1 MTKNEPKKVLRDTWP
16 SNTENCNNSCNIFKY
31 LPFMLSSKIKRKMK
45 MKKTL
50 NLLFLLLAVF
60 AISSCSS
67 DDDEIKDSV
76 KEITIYVSSETGESY
91 GFNSTPEE
99 CMLVKFDNP
108 NGEWE
113 HLGLYRIEG
122 FTYVK
127 GHEYELRVKMT
138 TLANP
143 PADGYSHKYLLVKI
157 VQDKLVKETE
167 TPTDNSVKSE
177 SDIEYQ
183 ELCPYNK
190 YETEDNYIV
199 DGEGN
204 IYKGNGWPKP
214 SYEHS
219 RIYVENVLDK
229 GDDNWVK
236 FNSIPY
242 QAYCSYVI
250 SPLTDDIRMVYN
262 EDGGP
267 LFKDVI
273 PENEFEYITK
283 KMNSGEKLQYFLILA
298 NVYKKGLQKLKFTI
312 TKQ

>member
-1 MTKNEPKKVLRDTWP
+1 MQYIQN
-16 SNTENCNNSCNIFKY
+16 
-31 LPFMLSSKIKRKMK
+31 LPFILSSTIKRK

-67 DDDEIKDSV
+67 DDDEKKDSV

-204 IYKGNGWPKP
+204 IYKGNGLPKP

-250 SPLTDDIRMVYN
+250 SPLTDDIRLVYN

-267 LFKDVI
+267 LFKNVI
-273 PENEFEYITK
+273 PESEFEYITK

>member
-1 MTKNEPKKVLRDTWP
+1 MQFIQN
-16 SNTENCNNSCNIFKY
+16 
-31 LPFMLSSKIKRKMK
+31 LPFMLSSKIKRK

-67 DDDEIKDSV
+67 DDDEKKDSV

-143 PADGYSHKYLLVKI
+143 PADGYSHRYLLVKI

-204 IYKGNGWPKP
+204 IYKSNGWPKP

-229 GDDNWVK
+229 GDDNWGK

-250 SPLTDDIRMVYN
+250 SPLTDDIRLVYN

-267 LFKDVI
+267 LFKKVI
-273 PENEFEYITK
+273 PESEFEYITK

>member
-1 MTKNEPKKVLRDTWP
+1 MQYIQN
-16 SNTENCNNSCNIFKY
+16 
-31 LPFMLSSKIKRKMK
+31 LPFMLRSKIKRKMK

-50 NLLFLLLAVF
+50 NLVFLLLAVF

-127 GHEYELRVKMT
+127 GHEYELLVKMT

-157 VQDKLVKETE
+157 VQDKLVKESE

-262 EDGGP
+262 EDGDP

>member
-1 MTKNEPKKVLRDTWP
+1 MQYIQN
-16 SNTENCNNSCNIFKY
+16 
-31 LPFMLSSKIKRKMK
+31 LPFILSSTIKRK

-50 NLLFLLLAVF
+50 NLLFLLLGVF
-60 AISSCSS
+60 AVSSCSS
-67 DDDEIKDSV
+67 DDDEKKDSV

-113 HLGLYRIEG
+113 HLGLYCIEG

-157 VQDKLVKETE
+157 VQDKLIKETE

-250 SPLTDDIRMVYN
+250 SPLTDDIRLVYN

-273 PENEFEYITK
+273 PESEFEYITK

>member
-1 MTKNEPKKVLRDTWP
+1 MQYIQN
-16 SNTENCNNSCNIFKY
+16 
-31 LPFMLSSKIKRKMK
+31 LPFILSSTIKRK

-60 AISSCSS
+60 AVSSCSS
-67 DDDEIKDSV
+67 DDDEKKDSV

-138 TLANP
+138 TLASP

-190 YETEDNYIV
+190 YETEDNYII

-204 IYKGNGWPKP
+204 IYKGNGWTKP

-236 FNSIPY
+236 FNSIQY
-242 QAYCSYVI
+242 QTYCSYVI
-250 SPLTDDIRMVYN
+250 SPLTDNIRMVYN

-273 PENEFEYITK
+273 PESEFEYITK

>member
-1 MTKNEPKKVLRDTWP
+1 MQFIQN
-16 SNTENCNNSCNIFKY
+16 
-31 LPFMLSSKIKRKMK
+31 LPFMLSSKIKRK

-67 DDDEIKDSV
+67 YDDEKKDSV

-250 SPLTDDIRMVYN
+250 SPLTDDIRLVYN
-262 EDGGP
+262 EDSGP
-267 LFKDVI
+267 LFKKVI
-273 PENEFEYITK
+273 PESEFEYITK

>member
-1 MTKNEPKKVLRDTWP
+1 MQYIQN
-16 SNTENCNNSCNIFKY
+16 
-31 LPFMLSSKIKRKMK
+31 LPFMLSSKIKRK

-67 DDDEIKDSV
+67 DDDEKKDSV

-229 GDDNWVK
+229 GDDNWGK

-273 PENEFEYITK
+273 PESEFEYITK

>member
-1 MTKNEPKKVLRDTWP
+1 MQYIQN
-16 SNTENCNNSCNIFKY
+16 
-31 LPFMLSSKIKRKMK
+31 LPFILSSTIKRK

-60 AISSCSS
+60 AVSSCSS
-67 DDDEIKDSV
+67 DDDEKKDSV

-108 NGEWE
+108 NGKWE

-143 PADGYSHKYLLVKI
+143 PADGYSHRYLLVKI

-229 GDDNWVK
+229 GDNNWVK

-250 SPLTDDIRMVYN
+250 SPLTDDIRLVYN

-267 LFKDVI
+267 LFKKVI
-273 PENEFEYITK
+273 PESEFEYITK

>member
-1 MTKNEPKKVLRDTWP
+1 MQYIQN
-16 SNTENCNNSCNIFKY
+16 
-31 LPFMLSSKIKRKMK
+31 LPFMLSGTIKRK

-67 DDDEIKDSV
+67 DDDEKKDSV

-157 VQDKLVKETE
+157 VQDKLVKETG

-190 YETEDNYIV
+190 YETEDNYII

-204 IYKGNGWPKP
+204 IYKGNGLPKP

-250 SPLTDDIRMVYN
+250 SPLTDDIRLVYN

-273 PENEFEYITK
+273 PESEFEYITK

>member
-1 MTKNEPKKVLRDTWP
+1 MQYIQN
-16 SNTENCNNSCNIFKY
+16 
-31 LPFMLSSKIKRKMK
+31 LPFILSSTIKRK

-60 AISSCSS
+60 AVSSCSS
-67 DDDEIKDSV
+67 DDDEKKDSV

-157 VQDKLVKETE
+157 VQDKLVKETG
-167 TPTDNSVKSE
+167 TPTNSVKSE

-229 GDDNWVK
+229 SDDNWVK

-250 SPLTDDIRMVYN
+250 SPLTDDIRLVYN

-267 LFKDVI
+267 LFKKVI
-273 PENEFEYITK
+273 PESEFEYITK

>member
-1 MTKNEPKKVLRDTWP
+1 MQYIQN
-16 SNTENCNNSCNIFKY
+16 
-31 LPFMLSSKIKRKMK
+31 LPFILSSTIKRK

-67 DDDEIKDSV
+67 DDDEKKDSV

-167 TPTDNSVKSE
+167 TPTNSVKSE

-204 IYKGNGWPKP
+204 IYKGNRWPKP

-262 EDGGP
+262 EDDGP

-273 PENEFEYITK
+273 PESEFEYITK

>member
-1 MTKNEPKKVLRDTWP
+1 
-16 SNTENCNNSCNIFKY
+16 
-31 LPFMLSSKIKRKMK
+31 

-67 DDDEIKDSV
+67 YDDEKKDSV

-143 PADGYSHKYLLVKI
+143 PADGYSHRYLLVKI

-229 GDDNWVK
+229 GDDNRVK

-250 SPLTDDIRMVYN
+250 SPLTDDIRLVYN

-267 LFKDVI
+267 LFKKVI
-273 PENEFEYITK
+273 PESEFEYITK

>member
-1 MTKNEPKKVLRDTWP
+1 MQYIQN
-16 SNTENCNNSCNIFKY
+16 
-31 LPFMLSSKIKRKMK
+31 LPFMLSSTIKRK

-67 DDDEIKDSV
+67 DDDEKKDSV

-157 VQDKLVKETE
+157 VQDKLVKETG

-190 YETEDNYIV
+190 YETEDNYII

-204 IYKGNGWPKP
+204 IYKGNGLPKP

-250 SPLTDDIRMVYN
+250 SPLTDDIRLVYN

-273 PENEFEYITK
+273 PESEFEYITK

>member
-1 MTKNEPKKVLRDTWP
+1 MQYIQN
-16 SNTENCNNSCNIFKY
+16 
-31 LPFMLSSKIKRKMK
+31 LPFILSSTIKRK

-67 DDDEIKDSV
+67 DDDEKKDSV

-143 PADGYSHKYLLVKI
+143 PADGYSHRYLLVKI

-204 IYKGNGWPKP
+204 IYKGNGWAKP

-250 SPLTDDIRMVYN
+250 SPLTDDIRLVYN

-267 LFKDVI
+267 LFKKVI
-273 PENEFEYITK
+273 PESEFEYITK

>member
-1 MTKNEPKKVLRDTWP
+1 MQYIQN
-16 SNTENCNNSCNIFKY
+16 
-31 LPFMLSSKIKRKMK
+31 LPFILSSKIKRK

-67 DDDEIKDSV
+67 DDDEKKDSV

-229 GDDNWVK
+229 SDDNWVK

-267 LFKDVI
+267 LCKDVI
-273 PENEFEYITK
+273 PESEFEYITK

>member
-1 MTKNEPKKVLRDTWP
+1 MQYIQN
-16 SNTENCNNSCNIFKY
+16 
-31 LPFMLSSKIKRKMK
+31 LPFILSSTIKRK

-60 AISSCSS
+60 AVSSCSS
-67 DDDEIKDSV
+67 DDDEKKDSV

-108 NGEWE
+108 NGKWE

-157 VQDKLVKETE
+157 VQDKLVKETG
-167 TPTDNSVKSE
+167 TPADNSVKSE

-250 SPLTDDIRMVYN
+250 SPLTDDIRLVYN

-267 LFKDVI
+267 LFKKVI
-273 PENEFEYITK
+273 PESEFEYITK

>member
-1 MTKNEPKKVLRDTWP
+1 MQYIQN
-16 SNTENCNNSCNIFKY
+16 
-31 LPFMLSSKIKRKMK
+31 LPFILSSTIKRK

-67 DDDEIKDSV
+67 DDDEKKDSV

-204 IYKGNGWPKP
+204 IYKGNGWTKP

-219 RIYVENVLDK
+219 RIYLENVLDK

-250 SPLTDDIRMVYN
+250 SPLTDDIRLVYN

-273 PENEFEYITK
+273 PESEFEYITK

>member
-1 MTKNEPKKVLRDTWP
+1 MQYIQN
-16 SNTENCNNSCNIFKY
+16 
-31 LPFMLSSKIKRKMK
+31 LPFILSSTIKRK

-60 AISSCSS
+60 AVSSCSS
-67 DDDEIKDSV
+67 DDDEKKDSV
-76 KEITIYVSSETGESY
+76 KEISIYVSSETGESY

-113 HLGLYRIEG
+113 RLGLYRIEG

-273 PENEFEYITK
+273 PESEFEYITK

>member
-1 MTKNEPKKVLRDTWP
+1 MQYIQN
-16 SNTENCNNSCNIFKY
+16 
-31 LPFMLSSKIKRKMK
+31 LPFILSSTIKRK

-67 DDDEIKDSV
+67 DDDEKKDSV

-190 YETEDNYIV
+190 YETEDNYII

-204 IYKGNGWPKP
+204 IYKGNGLPKP

-229 GDDNWVK
+229 GDDNRVK

-250 SPLTDDIRMVYN
+250 SPLTDDIRLVYN

-273 PENEFEYITK
+273 PESEFEYITK

>member
-1 MTKNEPKKVLRDTWP
+1 MQFIQN
-16 SNTENCNNSCNIFKY
+16 
-31 LPFMLSSKIKRKMK
+31 LPFMLSSKIKRK

-67 DDDEIKDSV
+67 DDDEKKDSV

-108 NGEWE
+108 NGEWK

-204 IYKGNGWPKP
+204 IYKGNGWAKP

-250 SPLTDDIRMVYN
+250 SPLTDDIRLVYN

-267 LFKDVI
+267 LFKKVI
-273 PENEFEYITK
+273 PESEFEYITK

-312 TKQ
+312 TKR

>member
-1 MTKNEPKKVLRDTWP
+1 MQYIQN
-16 SNTENCNNSCNIFKY
+16 
-31 LPFMLSSKIKRKMK
+31 LPFILSITIKRK

-67 DDDEIKDSV
+67 DDDEKKDSV
-76 KEITIYVSSETGESY
+76 KEITIYVSSETGKSY

-204 IYKGNGWPKP
+204 IYKSNGWPKP

-250 SPLTDDIRMVYN
+250 SPLTDDIRLVYN

-273 PENEFEYITK
+273 PESEFEYITK

>member
-1 MTKNEPKKVLRDTWP
+1 MQYIQN
-16 SNTENCNNSCNIFKY
+16 
-31 LPFMLSSKIKRKMK
+31 LPFILSSTIKRK

-204 IYKGNGWPKP
+204 IYKGNGLPKP

-250 SPLTDDIRMVYN
+250 SPLTDDIRLVYN

-267 LFKDVI
+267 LFKKVI
-273 PENEFEYITK
+273 PESEFEYITK

>member
-1 MTKNEPKKVLRDTWP
+1 MQYIQN
-16 SNTENCNNSCNIFKY
+16 
-31 LPFMLSSKIKRKMK
+31 LPFILSSTIKRK

-50 NLLFLLLAVF
+50 NLLFLLLAFF
-60 AISSCSS
+60 AVSSCSS
-67 DDDEIKDSV
+67 DDDEKKDSV

-108 NGEWE
+108 NGKWE

-229 GDDNWVK
+229 SDDNWVK

-250 SPLTDDIRMVYN
+250 SPLTDDIRLVYN

-267 LFKDVI
+267 LFKKVI
-273 PENEFEYITK
+273 PESEFEYITK
-283 KMNSGEKLQYFLILA
+283 RMNSGEKLQYFLILA

>member
-1 MTKNEPKKVLRDTWP
+1 MQYIQN
-16 SNTENCNNSCNIFKY
+16 
-31 LPFMLSSKIKRKMK
+31 LPFILSSTIKRKI
-45 MKKTL
+45 KKTL

-157 VQDKLVKETE
+157 VQDKLVKESE

-250 SPLTDDIRMVYN
+250 SPLTDDIRLVYN

>member
-1 MTKNEPKKVLRDTWP
+1 MQYIQN
-16 SNTENCNNSCNIFKY
+16 
-31 LPFMLSSKIKRKMK
+31 LPFILSSTIKRK

-157 VQDKLVKETE
+157 VQDKLVKESE

-242 QAYCSYVI
+242 QAYRSYVI

>member
-1 MTKNEPKKVLRDTWP
+1 MQYIQN
-16 SNTENCNNSCNIFKY
+16 
-31 LPFMLSSKIKRKMK
+31 LPFILSSTIKRK

-204 IYKGNGWPKP
+204 IYKGNGWAKP

-250 SPLTDDIRMVYN
+250 SPLTDDIRLVYN

-267 LFKDVI
+267 LFKKVI
-273 PENEFEYITK
+273 PESEFEYITK

>member
-1 MTKNEPKKVLRDTWP
+1 MQYIQN
-16 SNTENCNNSCNIFKY
+16 
-31 LPFMLSSKIKRKMK
+31 LPFILSSTIKRK

-67 DDDEIKDSV
+67 DDDEKKDSV

-143 PADGYSHKYLLVKI
+143 PADGYSHRYLLVKI
-157 VQDKLVKETE
+157 VQDKLVKETG

-229 GDDNWVK
+229 SDDNWVK

-250 SPLTDDIRMVYN
+250 SPLTDDIRLVYN

-267 LFKDVI
+267 LFKNVI
-273 PENEFEYITK
+273 PESEFEYITK
-283 KMNSGEKLQYFLILA
+283 KMNSGEKLQYYLILA

>member
-1 MTKNEPKKVLRDTWP
+1 MQYIQN
-16 SNTENCNNSCNIFKY
+16 
-31 LPFMLSSKIKRKMK
+31 LPFILSSTIKRK

-67 DDDEIKDSV
+67 DDDEKKDSV
-76 KEITIYVSSETGESY
+76 KEITIFVSSETGESY

-108 NGEWE
+108 NGKWE

-143 PADGYSHKYLLVKI
+143 PADGYSHRYLLVKI

-250 SPLTDDIRMVYN
+250 SPLTDNIRLVYN

-273 PENEFEYITK
+273 PESEFEYITK
-283 KMNSGEKLQYFLILA
+283 KMNSGEKLQYYLILA

>member
-1 MTKNEPKKVLRDTWP
+1 MQFIQ
-16 SNTENCNNSCNIFKY
+16 NI
-31 LPFMLSSKIKRKMK
+31 PFMLSSKIKRK

-60 AISSCSS
+60 AVSSCSS
-67 DDDEIKDSV
+67 DDDEKKDSV

-108 NGEWE
+108 NGKWE

-157 VQDKLVKETE
+157 VQDELVKETE

-204 IYKGNGWPKP
+204 IYKGNGLPKP

-219 RIYVENVLDK
+219 RIYLENVLDK
-229 GDDNWVK
+229 GDDNWFK

-242 QAYCSYVI
+242 QAYRSYVI
-250 SPLTDDIRMVYN
+250 SPLTDDIRLVYN
-262 EDGGP
+262 EDGGQ

-273 PENEFEYITK
+273 PESEFEYITK

>member
-1 MTKNEPKKVLRDTWP
+1 MQFIQN
-16 SNTENCNNSCNIFKY
+16 
-31 LPFMLSSKIKRKMK
+31 LPFMLSSKIKRK

-67 DDDEIKDSV
+67 DDDEKKDSV

-143 PADGYSHKYLLVKI
+143 PADGYSHRYLLVKI

-219 RIYVENVLDK
+219 RIYLENVLDK
-229 GDDNWVK
+229 GDDNWDK

-242 QAYCSYVI
+242 QAYRSYVI

-262 EDGGP
+262 EGGGP

-273 PENEFEYITK
+273 PESEFEYITK

>member
-1 MTKNEPKKVLRDTWP
+1 MQYIQN
-16 SNTENCNNSCNIFKY
+16 
-31 LPFMLSSKIKRKMK
+31 LPFILSSTIKRK

-157 VQDKLVKETE
+157 VQDKLVKESE

-262 EDGGP
+262 EDGDP

>member
-1 MTKNEPKKVLRDTWP
+1 MQYIQN
-16 SNTENCNNSCNIFKY
+16 

-50 NLLFLLLAVF
+50 DLLFLLLAVF

-67 DDDEIKDSV
+67 DDDEKKYSV

-108 NGEWE
+108 NGEWK

-242 QAYCSYVI
+242 QAYRSYVI
-250 SPLTDDIRMVYN
+250 SPLTDDIRLVYN

-273 PENEFEYITK
+273 PESEFEYITK

>member
-1 MTKNEPKKVLRDTWP
+1 MQYIQN
-16 SNTENCNNSCNIFKY
+16 
-31 LPFMLSSKIKRKMK
+31 LPFMLSSKIKRK

-67 DDDEIKDSV
+67 DDDEKKDSV

-167 TPTDNSVKSE
+167 TTTDNSVKSE

-229 GDDNWVK
+229 SDDNWVK

-242 QAYCSYVI
+242 QAYRSYVI

-273 PENEFEYITK
+273 PESEFEYITK

>member
-1 MTKNEPKKVLRDTWP
+1 MQYIQN
-16 SNTENCNNSCNIFKY
+16 
-31 LPFMLSSKIKRKMK
+31 LPFILSSTIKRK

-108 NGEWE
+108 NGEWK

-157 VQDKLVKETE
+157 VQDKLVKESE

-204 IYKGNGWPKP
+204 IYKGNGLPKP

-250 SPLTDDIRMVYN
+250 SPLTDDIRLVYN
-262 EDGGP
+262 EDSGP
-267 LFKDVI
+267 LFKKVI
-273 PENEFEYITK
+273 PESEFEYITK

>member
-1 MTKNEPKKVLRDTWP
+1 MQYIQN
-16 SNTENCNNSCNIFKY
+16 
-31 LPFMLSSKIKRKMK
+31 LPFILSSTIKRK

-273 PENEFEYITK
+273 PESEFEYITK

>member
-1 MTKNEPKKVLRDTWP
+1 MQYIQN
-16 SNTENCNNSCNIFKY
+16 
-31 LPFMLSSKIKRKMK
+31 LPFILSSTIKRK

-67 DDDEIKDSV
+67 DDDEKKDSV

-99 CMLVKFDNP
+99 CMLVKFENS

-157 VQDKLVKETE
+157 VQDKLIKETE

-190 YETEDNYIV
+190 YETEDNYII

-204 IYKGNGWPKP
+204 IYKGNGLPKP

-267 LFKDVI
+267 SFKDVI
-273 PENEFEYITK
+273 PESEFEYITK

>member
-1 MTKNEPKKVLRDTWP
+1 MQYIQN
-16 SNTENCNNSCNIFKY
+16 
-31 LPFMLSSKIKRKMK
+31 LPFILSSTIKRK

-60 AISSCSS
+60 AVSSCSS
-67 DDDEIKDSV
+67 DDDEKKDSV

-91 GFNSTPEE
+91 GFNSIPEE

-157 VQDKLVKETE
+157 VQDKLVNETE

-250 SPLTDDIRMVYN
+250 SPLTDDIRLVYN

-273 PENEFEYITK
+273 QESEFEYITK

>member
-1 MTKNEPKKVLRDTWP
+1 MQYIQN
-16 SNTENCNNSCNIFKY
+16 
-31 LPFMLSSKIKRKMK
+31 LPFILSSTIKRK

-60 AISSCSS
+60 AVSSCSS
-67 DDDEIKDSV
+67 DDDEKKDSV

-167 TPTDNSVKSE
+167 TPTNSVKSE

-229 GDDNWVK
+229 SDDNWVK

-250 SPLTDDIRMVYN
+250 SPLTDDIRLVYN

-273 PENEFEYITK
+273 PESEFEYITK

>member
-1 MTKNEPKKVLRDTWP
+1 MQYIQN
-16 SNTENCNNSCNIFKY
+16 
-31 LPFMLSSKIKRKMK
+31 LPFMLSSKIKRK

-67 DDDEIKDSV
+67 DDDEKKDSV

-157 VQDKLVKETE
+157 VQDKLVKETG

-204 IYKGNGWPKP
+204 IYKSNGWPKP

-262 EDGGP
+262 EDDGP

-273 PENEFEYITK
+273 PESEFEYITK
-283 KMNSGEKLQYFLILA
+283 KMNLGEKLQYFLILA

>member
-1 MTKNEPKKVLRDTWP
+1 MQYIQN
-16 SNTENCNNSCNIFKY
+16 
-31 LPFMLSSKIKRKMK
+31 LPFILSSTIKRK

-67 DDDEIKDSV
+67 DDDEKKDSV

-204 IYKGNGWPKP
+204 IYKGNGWTKP